1 MFRKIIDN
9 IFFANINNN
18 VSVNLPAYQ
27 LPSVHLPMMKL
38 LTRTSPAFLI
48 VRVSH
53 QEHNY
58 QTSIGSA
65 KVSSSMV

>member
-1 MFRKIIDN
+1 
-9 IFFANINNN
+9 
-18 VSVNLPAYQ
+18 
-27 LPSVHLPMMKL
+27 MMKL
-38 LTRTSPAFLI
+38 LTRASPAFLI